1 MCYRH
6 SNPLIAAA
14 AIEAKAAG
22 LRVIERLT
30 ESGPV
35 YVVIRLLPGGR
46 STRIG
51 ERHDPGA
58 LRRWVGKLAQ
68 ITRPTATH

>member
-46 STRIG
+46 STRLG
-51 ERHDPGA
+51 ERRAPDG
-58 LRRWVGKLAQ
+58 LRRLVSKLTK
-68 ITRPTATH
+68 ITRPTTH